1 MKPEDLIQRSK
12 DWFAYRA
19 GKVTGSKIADV
30 ITRNKPKKGCE
41 VGEYSAR
48 RATYMKLIVAERI
61 AGTPQIGRTVRS
73 MDERSDLEPE
83 ARAAYEF
90 YSGSEIRVVG
100 FIDHPRIPD
109 AGCSP
114 DGLVSDDGM
123 TEFKVPDPAQ
133 HCEIIETGEID
144 TDYLAQ
150 IQFQL
155 ACSGRAWCDFSSYC
169 PTMPEDK
176 KLWTRRIPRLDL
188 VIKEM
193 ESEVIKFIAE
203 VDEKVAK
210 IMRLA
215 G

>member
-1 MKPEDLIQRSK
+1 MNPEVLVQRSRE
-12 DWFAYRA
+12 WFAYRA

-30 ITRNKPKKGCE
+30 ITRNKG
-41 VGEYSAR
+41 GAYSAK
-48 RATYMKLIVAERI
+48 RAAYMKLIVAERV
-61 AGTPQIGRTVRS
+61 AGSPQIGRTVRS
-73 MDERSDLEPE
+73 MDERSQLEPE
-83 ARAAYEF
+83 ARIAYEL
-90 YSGSEIRVVG
+90 YNDCDIRVVG
-100 FIDHPRIPD
+100 FIDHPRIQG

-114 DGLVSDDGM
+114 DGLVGNDGM
-123 TEFKVPDPAQ
+123 TEFKVPDAAQ
-133 HCEIIETGEID
+133 HCEMLETGEID

-150 IQFQL
+150 MQFQM
-155 ACSGRAWCDFSSYC
+155 ACSNRAWCDFGSYC

-210 IMRLA
+210 IMRMA